1 MKLPNAAL
9 MTQDLDIEPDQ
20 QIAGEGSP
28 GIVDL
33 GSVIELTGTSN
44 HGGNRDGGTESGW
57 NYSYY

>member
-1 MKLPNAAL
+1 